1 MKGELEIKEFHTA
14 NPWPKKCTQGALRCH
29 RAKTKL
35 ERVEQQTTEGH
46 FWKRETSLIGF
57 S

>member
-35 ERVEQQTTEGH
+35 EWAEQQTTEGH
-46 FWKRETSLIGF
+46 FWKRETRLIGF